1 MPTLTIPEQLRLV
14 AEALAVRRDG
24 FICHTLARI
33 TPNDQGEIV
42 RAPDQHESM
51 EFAAT
56 RFLHDLGMPL
66 NGGGFH
72 SRSRHGRDAEIQND
86 EDEVPQHKRAEIRAA
101 WCEFAACLAEEW
113 GITTSYPPSP
123 DGNTFQTVPPIDRA
137 AIEVTR

>member
-1 MPTLTIPEQLRLV
+1 MYRLTIPEQLRATAQRLHK
-14 AEALAVRRDG
+14 RNGG
-24 FICHTLARI
+24 FICHELSIIAT
-33 TPNDQGEIV
+33 NDAGQTVYCPIFDE
-42 RAPDQHESM
+42 ALNFS
-51 EFAAT
+51 AL

-72 SRSRHGRDAEIQND
+72 SRSQHGQDAEIQNNK
-86 EDEVPQHKRAEIRAA
+86 DEVPQHKRAEIRAT

-123 DGNTFQTVPPIDRA
+123 DGNTFQAVPPIDRA